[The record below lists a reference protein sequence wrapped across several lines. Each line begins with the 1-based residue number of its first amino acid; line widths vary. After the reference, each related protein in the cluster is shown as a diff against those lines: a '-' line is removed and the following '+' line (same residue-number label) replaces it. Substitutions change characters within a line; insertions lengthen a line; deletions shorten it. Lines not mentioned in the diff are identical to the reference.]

1 MRYLI
6 VVVLSALFLVSNA
19 SAWGSG
25 VTDPFSVYTDK
36 EKGSD
41 FEAKFEIEADGDG
54 KYAIKLESRSEFT
67 FSSYRIEKDILD
79 GDSRT
84 FIFNGE
90 TAQTLEDGEYRI
102 SWTAY
107 KDNQEIDSGDFDI
120 SAGEQAPG
128 FELGIAL
135 ISIGLIAIIRKRSL

>member
-1 MRYLI
+1 MRHFI
-6 VVVLSALFLVSNA
+6 VVALSALFLISNA

-25 VTDPFSVYTDK
+25 VTDPYSVYANT

-54 KYAIKLESRSEFT
+54 TYAIELERRNEFT

-84 FIFNGE
+84 YIFNGE
-90 TAQTLEDGEYRI
+90 NAQTLADGEYRI
-102 SWTAY
+102 TWTAY
-107 KDNQEIDSGDFDI
+107 KDGQEIDNGDFDI
-120 SAGEQAPG
+120 SVGEQAPG
-128 FELGIAL
+128 FGLIVAL
-135 ISIGLIAIIRKRSL
+135 ISIGLMAVIRKRNS